1 MKLDFDIIALLIRTI
16 ISDLTPPHFI
26 ANIFLIPSFFVKD
39 EMNLRT
45 TRKYYRSLGSWSFA
59 AWDYVKK
66 LICYILP
73 NTNLKN

>member
-1 MKLDFDIIALLIRTI
+1 MKLDFETRALLIRTI

-26 ANIFLIPSFFVKD
+26 ANIFLIPSFFIKD
-39 EMNLRT
+39 EMNLWT
-45 TRKYYRSLGSWSFA
+45 TPKYYRSLGSWSFA